1 MAFPANRVCKD
12 QFEQRVNAWRP
23 FPAVCWQPGSRIFL
37 PWIQLGYLQ
46 FPRRPGWRLTQSPSG
61 QSMVTVLAD
70 EYMKI
75 GNILGPGNSQMIYQ
89 PLRGDVI
96 IWWKGFD
103 PIHSAVIASP
113 IIIANNGIDLSRTLI
128 DSKNG
133 TGRVN
138 KNVPL
143 TTIHNVYQTAHLVE
157 LYRRIR

>member
-1 MAFPANRVCKD
+1 
-12 QFEQRVNAWRP
+12 
-23 FPAVCWQPGSRIFL
+23 
-37 PWIQLGYLQ
+37 
-46 FPRRPGWRLTQSPSG
+46 
-61 QSMVTVLAD
+61 MVTVLAD